1 MSNGLSCCFGSL
13 TRLLPAPP
21 VDHRTTQGNP
31 SPSLGPHY
39 RVSSLLRDGPPAC
52 PASVLWPLQFPL
64 LGLLPLASQS
74 NTPGP
79 RLDRVWGVRGSSWKA
94 EERQRA
100 GRITTYLSKAR
111 RTPELYTLSL
121 HDALDLVGC

>member
-39 RVSSLLRDGPPAC
+39 RVSSLLRAGPPAC

-74 NTPGP
+74 NTQPAASG
-79 RLDRVWGVRGSSWKA
+79 RGVPAFHTG
-94 EERQRA
+94 A
-100 GRITTYLSKAR
+100 GTGLAPPSC
-111 RTPELYTLSL
+111 RTPP
-121 HDALDLVGC
+121 GQ